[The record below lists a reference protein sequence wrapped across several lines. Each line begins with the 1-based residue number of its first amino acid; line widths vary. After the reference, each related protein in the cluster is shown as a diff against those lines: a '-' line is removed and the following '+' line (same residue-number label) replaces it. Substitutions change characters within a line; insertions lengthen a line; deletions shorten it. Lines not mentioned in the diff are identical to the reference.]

1 MSLFMN
7 ELYGFQLDTNRWYV
21 VLLVICINGTIFLCG
36 DSFVYAFTWKM
47 SSFIL
52 QHFWGL
58 NFFLTLVFLLRN
70 IISYMLN
77 WFIVK
82 I

>member
-52 QHFWGL
+52 QHF
-58 NFFLTLVFLLRN
+58 
-70 IISYMLN
+70 
-77 WFIVK
+77 
-82 I
+82 